1 MSENQAVTTAH
12 AETEQSIESSQPVV
26 ADSERRARL
35 SDLAEKLGQALQVK
49 RSVVGKIETMQRAR
63 QAAQADATAAR
74 EKWREKLRE
83 GDGTL
88 TREVQKLRVAE
99 RSALSLAEEYSAFE
113 EEIARDMPRVE
124 LESVVLASKCI
135 SLRSAV
141 IQDAAQQLYDETL
154 MQVTDSLA
162 LAFKL
167 FCEAENSGVSSR
179 QQSTVDELAGQFF
192 WRINR
197 HICKRLDDVPAGDQV
212 GAYLALPELDLRD
225 VDMEIVRSPAKR
237 EMLRNGF
244 SARKSPDR

>member
-1 MSENQAVTTAH
+1 MSENQAATTSH
-12 AETEQSIESSQPVV
+12 AETEQSIEPRQPVV

-35 SDLAEKLGQALQVK
+35 RYLAEELGEAVQVK

-63 QAAQADATAAR
+63 QAAQADADAAR

-99 RSALSLAEEYSAFE
+99 RSALNLAEEYGSFE
-113 EEIARDMPRVE
+113 EEIAKDAPRVE
-124 LESVVLASKCI
+124 LEAVDLASKCI

-141 IQDAAQQLYDETL
+141 IQDAAQQLFDQTL

-162 LAFKL
+162 LAFEV
-167 FCEAENSGVSSR
+167 FRSAENSGLPSR
-179 QQSTVDELAGQFF
+179 QKSTVDELAGQFF

-197 HICKRLDDVPAGDQV
+197 HICRRLDDASVDDQV
-212 GAYLALPELDLRD
+212 DAYLALPALDLGG
-225 VDMEIVRSPAKR
+225 VDMDIVRSPARR
-237 EMLRNGF
+237 EMLRKESLG
-244 SARKSPDR
+244 SEAV

>member
-1 MSENQAVTTAH
+1 MSENQTAKTSH
-12 AETEQSIESSQPVV
+12 VETEQSIEPRRPVV

-35 SDLAEKLGQALQVK
+35 RNLADELGEAVQVK

-63 QAAQADATAAR
+63 QAAQADADAAR

-99 RSALSLAEEYSAFE
+99 RSALSLAEEYGSFE
-113 EEIARDMPRVE
+113 AEIAKDVPRVE
-124 LESVVLASKCI
+124 LAAADLASNCI

-141 IQDAAQQLYDETL
+141 IQEAAQQLYDETL

-162 LAFKL
+162 VAFEV
-167 FCEAENSGVSSR
+167 FCRAENSGLPSR
-179 QQSTVDELAGQFF
+179 QKSTVDELAGQFF

-197 HICKRLDDVPAGDQV
+197 HICRRLDDVSVDDQV
-212 GAYLALPELDLRD
+212 DAYLALPQFELKD
-225 VDMEIVRSPAKR
+225 VDMDIVRSPAR
-237 EMLRNGF
+237 RQMLRKEVQG
-244 SARKSPDR
+244 SDAT

>member
-1 MSENQAVTTAH
+1 MSENQRVTTSH
-12 AETEQSIESSQPVV
+12 AGPEQSIQPRQPVM

-35 SDLAEKLGQALQVK
+35 SDLAEKLGRAVQVK

-63 QAAQADATAAR
+63 QAAQADADAAR

-99 RSALSLAEEYSAFE
+99 RSALSLAEEYASFE
-113 EEIARDMPRVE
+113 EEIAKDMPRVE
-124 LESVVLASKCI
+124 LEAVDLASKCI

-141 IQDAAQQLYDETL
+141 IQESAQQLYEETL
-154 MQVTDSLA
+154 IQVTDSLA

-167 FCEAENSGVSSR
+167 FCRAANSGIPYR

-192 WRINR
+192 GRINR
-197 HICKRLDDVPAGDQV
+197 HICQRLDDMPVGEQV
-212 GAYLALPELDLRD
+212 DTYLALPELDLRE
-225 VDMEIVRSPAKR
+225 VDMDIVLSPVR
-237 EMLRNGF
+237 FGMLRDQVLG
-244 SARKSPDR
+244 SEAA